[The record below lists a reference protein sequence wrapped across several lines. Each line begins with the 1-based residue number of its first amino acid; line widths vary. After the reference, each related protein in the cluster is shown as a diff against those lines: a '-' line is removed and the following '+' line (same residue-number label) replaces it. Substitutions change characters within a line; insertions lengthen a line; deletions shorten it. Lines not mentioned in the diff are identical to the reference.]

1 MNIPLKG
8 AESALTPKLAAP
20 QHRPRPLPL
29 FLAMLRS
36 ETAAEPERME
46 RALAGLRL
54 YQEAERSRAAEPMP
68 GLAEAEGAVLRDYAP
83 GSEATPILFIPSLI
97 NPPNI
102 LDLSADKSLLRWL
115 AGRGHRPLLLDWGWD
130 VARRRELDVAAHVER
145 IVLPLIAT
153 LESKPMLVGYCLGG
167 TMAIA
172 AAGLAKTAGL
182 VTIAAPWHFDGFPAD
197 SRAMLAQLWR
207 GSEAPAHAL
216 GLLPMEMLQS
226 AFWSLDPE
234 RTVSKFE
241 AFAAMD
247 PEGPQARAFVALED
261 WANDGPPIPEAAARE
276 MFEGLFGA
284 DLPGQGKWMVGGKA
298 ADPAALP
305 CPSLH
310 IVSTSDRIVPLESAP
325 RAGERIELGLGH
337 VGMVIGGRAREAL
350 WEPLSAWL
358 SRTHSA

>member
-1 MNIPLKG
+1 
-8 AESALTPKLAAP
+8 P

-36 ETAAEPERME
+36 ETAADPERME
-46 RALAGLRL
+46 RALAGLRRD
-54 YQEAERSRAAEPMP
+54 QDAERAPPSEPMAAI
-68 GLAEAEGAVLRDYAP
+68 AEAEGAMLRDYAP
-83 GSEATPILFIPSLI
+83 GSGATPILFIPSLI

-115 AGRGHRPLLLDWGWD
+115 AAQGHRPLLVDWGWD
-130 VARRRELDVAAHVER
+130 VARRRDLDVAGHVER
-145 IVLPLIAT
+145 ILLPLIRA
-153 LESKPMLVGYCLGG
+153 LDSKPILVGYCLGG
-167 TMAIA
+167 TMAVA
-172 AAGLAKTAGL
+172 AAGLAQTAGL

-197 SRAMLAQLWR
+197 SRAMLGQLWR
-207 GSEAPAHAL
+207 GSEATARAL

-247 PEGPQARAFVALED
+247 PESPQARAFVALED

-284 DLPGQGKWMVGGKA
+284 DLPGSGKWMVGGKA
-298 ADPAALP
+298 ADPANLP

-310 IVSTSDRIVPLESAP
+310 IVSTSDRIVPRATAP

-358 SRTHSA
+358 FRVAASC